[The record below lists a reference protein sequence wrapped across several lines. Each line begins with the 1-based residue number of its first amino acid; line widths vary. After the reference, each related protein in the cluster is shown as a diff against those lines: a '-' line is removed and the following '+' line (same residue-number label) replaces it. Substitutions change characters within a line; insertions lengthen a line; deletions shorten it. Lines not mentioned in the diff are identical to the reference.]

1 MLNKVRIFKINCEK
15 AYMMSEQGA
24 GLSLIPWGDNTE
36 YYVGSDDGG
45 TVYDLPEE
53 FELSFTQSG
62 ELAIYKGGS
71 EHADLV
77 LQYGRTASLVTSG
90 GIVLLKKSED
100 QLFENPY
107 NKEEIK

>member
-36 YYVGSDDGG
+36 YYVGFDDGG
-45 TVYDLPEE
+45 TVYDLPEG
-53 FELSFTQSG
+53 FELNFTQSG
-62 ELAIYKGGS
+62 ELAIYKGS